1 MLKILF
7 ICTHNRCRSILAEA
21 ISRHASTRCQLERN
35 GQATLDVRSAGSHP
49 EGVVFPGTL
58 TYLERQGISTE
69 GLVSQSWDDLE
80 EFAPD
85 IVITVC
91 DNAAGETCPLWMGK
105 AAKVHWGLPDPSKLA
120 DEAMQQGMFDQV
132 GRMMKQRLTLLA
144 QTPLDEFTERE
155 AMAAAVEQLLTPE
168 RFI

>member
-21 ISRHASTRCQLERN
+21 IARHASTRCQLERN

-69 GLVSQSWDDLE
+69 GLVSQSWDEL
-80 EFAPD
+80 
-85 IVITVC
+85 
-91 DNAAGETCPLWMGK
+91 
-105 AAKVHWGLPDPSKLA
+105 
-120 DEAMQQGMFDQV
+120 
-132 GRMMKQRLTLLA
+132 
-144 QTPLDEFTERE
+144 
-155 AMAAAVEQLLTPE
+155 
-168 RFI
+168 